1 LTVAV
6 RDVLLR
12 RAAEARRE
20 SQRVE
25 FRDDFEPDVELVRD
39 VAALANSGGGVV
51 VFGERVEVDVV
62 RLRAELERYTG
73 ADATLETHE
82 VARNGVPVAALLVL
96 PVEEAPIV
104 FAEDSDAFARGSVY
118 FRHGSKST
126 PATSADLRKFVGR
139 RLGAVR
145 RQWLGSIR
153 QAMAV
158 VETAAREATEPSLV
172 RLTVDPSAPVYGQ
185 LDPDI
190 THPHRQKDVI
200 RETSERLP
208 DGVSVNQHDI
218 LSIRRIYEI
227 SEATHPEFTHE
238 PKFTS
243 PQYSDAFVDW
253 LVQSYARDPQFFAD
267 AKARYNESVRAR
279 RTRSS

>member
-1 LTVAV
+1 MAV

-25 FRDDFEPDVELVRD
+25 FRDRFEPDEELVRD

-51 VFGERVEVDVV
+51 VFGEGVDVDAA
-62 RLRAELERYTG
+62 RLSAELERYTG
-73 ADATLETHE
+73 VTTTLETHE
-82 VARNGVPVAALLVL
+82 VARDGLTVAALLVL

-104 FAEDSDAFARGSVY
+104 FAEESEAFARGSVY
-118 FRHGSKST
+118 FRHGAKST

-172 RLTVDPSAPVYGQ
+172 RLTVDPTAPVYGH

-200 RETSERLP
+200 RETSDRLP
-208 DGVSVNQHDI
+208 EGVSVNQHDI
-218 LSIRRIYEI
+218 LSVRRIYEI

-243 PQYSDAFVDW
+243 SQYSDAFVDW
-253 LVQSYARDPQFFAD
+253 LVQNYERDPEFFAN

-279 RTRSS
+279 RTRAS

>member
-1 LTVAV
+1 MAV

-25 FRDDFEPDVELVRD
+25 FRERFEPDEELVRD

-51 VFGERVEVDVV
+51 VFGEGVEVDAA
-62 RLRAELERYTG
+62 RIRAELERYTG
-73 ADATLETHE
+73 ATAALETHE
-82 VARNGVPVAALLVL
+82 VARDGVSVAALLV
-96 PVEEAPIV
+96 PPAEEAPIV
-104 FAEDSDAFARGSVY
+104 FAEESPAFARGSVY
-118 FRHGSKST
+118 FRHGARST
-126 PATSADLRKFVGR
+126 PATSEDLRKFVGR

-153 QAMAV
+153 RAMAV

-172 RLTVDPSAPVYGQ
+172 RLTVDPTAPVYGQ

-200 RETSERLP
+200 RETSTRLP
-208 DGVSVNQHDI
+208 EGVSVNQHDL
-218 LSIRRIYEI
+218 LSVRRIYEI
-227 SEATHPEFTHE
+227 GEATHPEFTHE

-253 LVQSYARDPQFFAD
+253 LVQSYERDPQFFAD

-279 RTRSS
+279 RATNPH

>member
-1 LTVAV
+1 MAV

-25 FRDDFEPDVELVRD
+25 FRDRFEPDEELVRD

-51 VFGERVEVDVV
+51 VFGEGVDVDAA
-62 RLRAELERYTG
+62 RLSAELKRYTG
-73 ADATLETHE
+73 VTTTLETHE
-82 VARNGVPVAALLVL
+82 VARDGLTVAALLVL

-104 FAEDSDAFARGSVY
+104 FAEESEAFARGSVY
-118 FRHGSKST
+118 FRHGAKST

-172 RLTVDPSAPVYGQ
+172 RLTVDPTAPVYGH

-200 RETSERLP
+200 RETSDRLP
-208 DGVSVNQHDI
+208 EGVSVNQHDI
-218 LSIRRIYEI
+218 LSVRRIYEI

-243 PQYSDAFVDW
+243 SQYSDAFVDW
-253 LVQSYARDPQFFAD
+253 LVQNYERDPKFFAN

-279 RTRSS
+279 RTRAS

>member
-1 LTVAV
+1 VAL

-25 FRDDFEPDVELVRD
+25 FRERFDPDEELVRD
-39 VAALANSGGGVV
+39 IAALANSGGGVV
-51 VFGERVEVDVV
+51 VFDEGVEVDAA
-62 RLRAELERYTG
+62 RIRAELERFTG
-73 ADATLETHE
+73 VSAPLETHE
-82 VARNGVPVAALLVL
+82 VARNGISVAALLVL
-96 PVEEAPIV
+96 PAEEAPIV
-104 FAEDSDAFARGSVY
+104 FAEESDAFARGSVY
-118 FRHGSKST
+118 FRHGAKST

-172 RLTVDPSAPVYGQ
+172 RLTVDPTAPVYGQ

-190 THPHRQKDVI
+190 THPHRQNDVI

-208 DGVSVNQHDI
+208 EGVSVNQHDI
-218 LSIRRIYEI
+218 LSVRRIYEI

-243 PQYSDAFVDW
+243 AQYSDAFVDW
-253 LVQSYARDPQFFAD
+253 LVQSYERDPEFFAS
-267 AKARYNESVRAR
+267 AKAQYNELVRR
-279 RTRSS
+279 RRVKRPAE

>member
-1 LTVAV
+1 MAV

-25 FRDDFEPDVELVRD
+25 FRERFEPDEELVRD

-51 VFGERVEVDVV
+51 VFREGVDVDAP
-62 RLRAELERYTG
+62 RLSAELERYTG
-73 ADATLETHE
+73 VTTTLETHE
-82 VARNGVPVAALLVL
+82 VARDGLTVAALLVL

-104 FAEDSDAFARGSVY
+104 FAEESEAFARGSVY
-118 FRHGSKST
+118 FRHGAKST

-172 RLTVDPSAPVYGQ
+172 RLTVDPTAPVYGH

-200 RETSERLP
+200 RETSDRLP
-208 DGVSVNQHDI
+208 EGVSVNQHDI
-218 LSIRRIYEI
+218 LSVRRIYEI

-253 LVQSYARDPQFFAD
+253 LVQNYERDPDFFAD

-279 RTRSS
+279 RTRAS